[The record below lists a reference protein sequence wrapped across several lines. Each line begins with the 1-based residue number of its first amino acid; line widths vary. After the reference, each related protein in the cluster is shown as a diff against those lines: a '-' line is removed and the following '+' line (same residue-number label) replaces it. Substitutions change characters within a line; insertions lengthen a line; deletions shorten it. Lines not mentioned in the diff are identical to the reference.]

1 MPVAN
6 SPCEASPVSLFR
18 FSHQAIATRGRIF
31 CCRRKLLYATST
43 ELAVVILALLQCSE
57 NLPLHGSGGPRKRDK
72 SWQSE
77 RERTELLCAR
87 PRCQRAHAADCL
99 TKFESRTG
107 NATYGSAPGQCTG
120 KKNKTQ
126 SQKWG
131 HIWCEKLVR
140 VA

>member
-6 SPCEASPVSLFR
+6 SPCEAPPVSLFR

-43 ELAVVILALLQCSE
+43 ELAVVILALLQCSG
-57 NLPLHGSGGPRKRDK
+57 NLPLHGSGGPRKRNK

-107 NATYGSAPGQCTG
+107 NATYGSAPGQCTC
-120 KKNKTQ
+120 KKPRLRAKSGVTFVC
-126 SQKWG
+126 SLLC
-131 HIWCEKLVR
+131 I
-140 VA
+140 